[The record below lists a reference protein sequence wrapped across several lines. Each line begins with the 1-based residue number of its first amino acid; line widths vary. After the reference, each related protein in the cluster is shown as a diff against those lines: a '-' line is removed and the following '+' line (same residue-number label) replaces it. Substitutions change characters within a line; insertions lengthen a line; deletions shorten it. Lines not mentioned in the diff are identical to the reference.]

1 MIKKY
6 TIAIFKHNKSNN
18 LILLL
23 LTIPISNFRG
33 EKRSNLFGDCVF
45 PTKTNHHKNRTL
57 KLSLATRAVYLDKF
71 LLTICKLTINVFFI
85 STETILTT
93 KRTQILLY
101 PKYRSPEVMV
111 LQKTGC
117 VKLLKTE
124 QWIRRKIM

>member
-1 MIKKY
+1 MIVNRKVRKIIRYFFKYYLLTNIKKY

-57 KLSLATRAVYLDKF
+57 ELSLVTRAVYLDKF
-71 LLTICKLTINVFFI
+71 IND
-85 STETILTT
+85 L
-93 KRTQILLY
+93 QI
-101 PKYRSPEVMV
+101 E
-111 LQKTGC
+111 
-117 VKLLKTE
+117 
-124 QWIRRKIM
+124 